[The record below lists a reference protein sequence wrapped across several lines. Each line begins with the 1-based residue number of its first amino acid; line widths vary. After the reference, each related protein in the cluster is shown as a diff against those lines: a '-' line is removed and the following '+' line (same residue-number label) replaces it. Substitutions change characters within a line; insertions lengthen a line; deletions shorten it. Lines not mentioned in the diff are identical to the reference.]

1 MKKKLLAML
10 VSMTMVV
17 GLLTGCGSSSDSG
30 DSGSAGESASEEVEL
45 QDFTIATTFPES
57 GLTSFEILANNAKQL
72 CEAAGGTFVNA
83 PADMTADG
91 ILSFVESQ
99 IAAGTKGLVFCPNA
113 DSVLP
118 TVTTLCE
125 EAGVYWGICMRSI
138 EDEEIKELVEASP
151 YYVGNCYESEE
162 ETGYNAGKWM
172 GEAGYKKIAIISQPK
187 GDTTCDAREEGLAKA
202 CEEYGME
209 IVSEAR
215 GLSQA
220 SDATSATESFLAA
233 NADLDVIFYVGSP
246 AAGVHEA
253 TVKAIQ
259 DAGRDV
265 KMTAVDFPSEMV
277 EDFESGI
284 MTYGI
289 GLSCL
294 TYDPYMVVVKLIN
307 AIQGYPLND
316 DGTPTS
322 NLIEM
327 FEIDNLDDAKKYME
341 VSGDNTMMFYE
352 GEDMEQL
359 FKWNNPEMSED
370 YMQKLI
376 EDFNPLNN

>member
-1 MKKKLLAML
+1 
-10 VSMTMVV
+10 
-17 GLLTGCGSSSDSG
+17 
-30 DSGSAGESASEEVEL
+30 
-45 QDFTIATTFPES
+45 
-57 GLTSFEILANNAKQL
+57 
-72 CEAAGGTFVNA
+72 
-83 PADMTADG
+83 
-91 ILSFVESQ
+91 
-99 IAAGTKGLVFCPNA
+99 
-113 DSVLP
+113 
-118 TVTTLCE
+118 
-125 EAGVYWGICMRSI
+125 MRSI